1 MRREEGHNETHLQSL
16 RLGGAGKRAESG
28 AIALQPQKN
37 HRNLV
42 GEEETSGS
50 VQQKLRPSWWVEGGA
65 EQWRGKEG
73 GKTLG

>member
-1 MRREEGHNETHLQSL
+1 MTGTTVRREEGHNETNLQSL

-42 GEEETSGS
+42 GEEETRVDGLSKS
-50 VQQKLRPSWWVEGGA
+50 
-65 EQWRGKEG
+65 
-73 GKTLG
+73 

>member
-1 MRREEGHNETHLQSL
+1 MRREEGHNETNLQSL

-42 GEEETSGS
+42 GEEETRVDALSKS
-50 VQQKLRPSWWVEGGA
+50 
-65 EQWRGKEG
+65 
-73 GKTLG
+73 

>member
-37 HRNLV
+37 HHNLV
-42 GEEETSGS
+42 GEEET
-50 VQQKLRPSWWVEGGA
+50 RVEA
-65 EQWRGKEG
+65 FSRS
-73 GKTLG
+73 